1 MGEVM
6 DKHIKMLGK
15 IKCKEDF
22 IRFMELYIPTIKD
35 SSIEDY
41 LEAVTSWAEDMDG
54 YYKNT
59 GKEIPQN
66 INWDFIATL
75 FYVGSIY
82 E

>member
-1 MGEVM
+1 ME
-6 DKHIKMLGK
+6 KHIEMLGK
-15 IKCKEDF
+15 INSKEDF
-22 IRFMELYIPTIKD
+22 IKFIEIYASTIND
-35 SSIEDY
+35 SSFKAY
-41 LEAVTSWAEDMDG
+41 LESVSSWTEDMES
-54 YYKNT
+54 YYYNT